1 MNISKILEL
10 LNQMPSPGDMSLD
23 SQIEQARIMYEVL
36 GTPLNLAIYN
46 SLKELKS
53 MKQKQVEK
61 WKTQNSK

>member
-1 MNISKILEL
+1 
-10 LNQMPSPGDMSLD
+10 MPSPGDMSLD